1 MEDSPRLSQSPE
13 EISIFCPVRLYLG
26 HRSFDGLMDTLDF
39 RGGTFYVLTDD
50 ELSEP
55 GSDARLA
62 MQGERRGELVLK
74 GGDRDLRIPCRVRG
88 MRFDDDGLYV
98 YVGLRFQL
106 PDGEDQRRLAA
117 LIASLW

>member
-1 MEDSPRLSQSPE
+1 MDELPRLSNAPE

-26 HRSFDGLMDTLDF
+26 HRSFDGLMDTIDS

-50 ELSEP
+50 EPSQPGSEP
-55 GSDARLA
+55 RLA
-62 MQGERRGELVLK
+62 MQRERRGELLLR

-98 YVGLRFQL
+98 YVGLNFL
-106 PDGEDQRRLAA
+106 LDGEEKRRLES